1 MPSYLFLERDG
12 NIHKELIQKVYKSW
26 IDDNNEEMI
35 RVILKDNQE
44 VKVHL
49 SIFKLFS
56 SSYSSLLSTYSSG
69 KSAILLPDF
78 DEECLNC
85 LIDILTEGT
94 TKAIKNPKDIQLIF

>member
-1 MPSYLFLERDG
+1 MPSYVFLEKDE
-12 NIHKELIQKVYKSW
+12 NIHNELIQKIYNSW
-26 IDDNNEEMI
+26 LSDDNDDDLI

-56 SSYSSLLSTYSSG
+56 SSYSSLLSTYSCG

-94 TKAIKNPKDIQLIF
+94 TKAINQKSQR